1 MTLKCDLST
10 TPCEH
15 LFHTICIKNISQ
27 NLEIPAGQGYFDMA
41 QNPLILTLL
50 ARKMVCY
57 YCREYTIQLFKTSFK
72 TADEINNFAKKM
84 KKIDQNASYSSNKNK
99 EFENNFRELSLE
111 NFSKDIFLRS
121 PEIDLINRPWP
132 WINGPA
138 QAFQVQEGYAHDN
151 SESIDSKENCKTFE
165 EDTLNMKV
173 SNDLAQ
179 SPNGAKLEVNE
190 SSNFGFVEMKS
201 YAQARH
207 DHAFKVQEGYV
218 HDNFDYIDSKGNF
231 RTFEE
236 DILNILN
243 MKVSDDVV
251 QSPNGAKLEVNI
263 SLNSGFVEMK
273 SYAHVT
279 KQTTPMQAT
288 ATPKQAQATPEQ
300 AQATPEQAQVTPKQA
315 QVTPKQAQAT
325 PKPTNVRH
333 DMPKHAKSRKNWKKL
348 EKEDHQMKFN
358 KRKPKRQPA

>member
-15 LFHTICIKNISQ
+15 LFHTICIKNIRQ

-179 SPNGAKLEVNE
+179 SPNGAKLEVNM
-190 SSNFGFVEMKS
+190 SSNSGCVEMKS
-201 YAQARH
+201 YAKARH
-207 DHAFKVQEGYV
+207 DQAFKVQEGYV
-218 HDNFDYIDSKGNF
+218 HDNFDYIDSKGNC

-243 MKVSDDVV
+243 MNVSDDVA
-251 QSPNGAKLEVNI
+251 QSPKKFEKDEV
-263 SLNSGFVEMK
+263 
-273 SYAHVT
+273 
-279 KQTTPMQAT
+279 QQ
-288 ATPKQAQATPEQ
+288 
-300 AQATPEQAQVTPKQA
+300 
-315 QVTPKQAQAT
+315 
-325 PKPTNVRH
+325 
-333 DMPKHAKSRKNWKKL
+333 
-348 EKEDHQMKFN
+348 
-358 KRKPKRQPA
+358 